1 MMGHTSIVSPSLY
14 TGPDSPTGAWHTRTV
29 RVELPH
35 LGLVLTGGGARS
47 AYQVGVLKGVAEL
60 LRRGSACPFPIITGT
75 SAGAV
80 SAIALAS
87 DAAHFRHSVYGIER
101 VWRDFRVHQVFKAD
115 AVSMLRSGL
124 HWMLAFFTGGWLV
137 QPPHS
142 LFDNT
147 PLWELLREKLNFDG
161 IPRSLYKEHL
171 QAIGVCATCYA
182 DADSV
187 TFYASASPIE
197 PWARVFRKGAR
208 VQLTLHHLMAS
219 LSIPFLFR
227 PVALNEQYFGDGAMR
242 QTSPLSPAI
251 HLGANR
257 LFIIGVNDPEPTGAA
272 PARGAVEPSFG
283 QMFGF
288 MLDSLFM
295 DQLHADLERI
305 SRYNE
310 LNDTRRIEFLVMTPS
325 RDVNEIARRHAGEL
339 PRSLRTLM
347 RALGGRN
354 AASTLLLSYLLF
366 ERGFTRE
373 LIALG
378 YEDAKARADEIRAF
392 LSLENA
398 RKFRP
403 PESPAQ
409 TPTSTPTP
417 TQSPPLS

>member
-1 MMGHTSIVSPSLY
+1 VP
-14 TGPDSPTGAWHTRTV
+14 PDTPQ
-29 RVELPH
+29 

-60 LRRGSACPFPIITGT
+60 LRRGSACPFPIVTGT

-87 DAAHFRHSVYGIER
+87 DAAHFRRSVYAIER
-101 VWRDFRVHQVFKAD
+101 VWRDFRVHHVFKAD

-124 HWMLAFFTGGWLV
+124 HWMLAFITGGWLV
-137 QPPHS
+137 HPPHS

-147 PLWELLREKLNFDG
+147 PLWNLLRAHLHFDG

-187 TFYASASPIE
+187 TFYTSTSAIE
-197 PWARVFRKGAR
+197 PWSRVFRKGAR
-208 VQLTLHHLMAS
+208 VQLTLDHLMAS

-227 PVALNEQYFGDGAMR
+227 PVLLDGQYYGDGAMR
-242 QTSPLSPAI
+242 QTSPLSPAV

-257 LFIIGVNDPEPTGAA
+257 LFIIGVNDPVATGITAKQRA
-272 PARGAVEPSFG
+272 IEPSFG
-283 QMFGF
+283 QIFGF

-295 DQLHADLERI
+295 DTLHADLERI

-310 LNDTRRIEFLVMTPS
+310 TNQKQRIEFLVMTPS
-325 RDVNEIARRHAGEL
+325 RDVNEIARRHAREL
-339 PRSLRTLM
+339 PRSLRALM
-347 RALGGRN
+347 RTIGANN

-378 YEDAKARADEIRAF
+378 YDDARARAEEIRAF
-392 LSLENA
+392 LALENA
-398 RKFRP
+398 RQYR
-403 PESPAQ
+403 A
-409 TPTSTPTP
+409 TTS
-417 TQSPPLS
+417 

>member
-1 MMGHTSIVSPSLY
+1 LNTPSDAGPESS
-14 TGPDSPTGAWHTRTV
+14 TGQWHTNIM
-29 RVELPH
+29 PAASSQ

-80 SAIALAS
+80 SAVALAS
-87 DAAHFRHSVYGIER
+87 DAAHFRRSVYAIER
-101 VWRDFRVHQVFKAD
+101 VWRDFRVHHVFKAD
-115 AVSMLRSGL
+115 AASMLKSGL
-124 HWMLAFFTGGWLV
+124 HWMLAFMTGGWLV
-137 QPPHS
+137 NPPHS

-147 PLWELLREKLNFDG
+147 PLWTLLTEKLDFDG
-161 IPRSLYKEHL
+161 IPRSLYKHHL
-171 QAIGVCATCYA
+171 EAIGICATCYA

-187 TFYASASPIE
+187 TFYASASAIE

-208 VQLTLHHLMAS
+208 AQLRLGHLMAS

-227 PVALNEQYFGDGAMR
+227 PVLLHNQYFGDGAMR

-257 LFIIGVNDPEPTGAA
+257 LFIIGVNDPVPTGAA
-272 PARGAVEPSFG
+272 PSRRAVEPSFG
-283 QMFGF
+283 QVFGF

-295 DQLHADLERI
+295 DTLNADLERI

-310 LNDTRRIEFLVMTPS
+310 SNARRIEFLVMTPS
-325 RDVNEIARRHAGEL
+325 RDVNEIARRHVGEL
-339 PRSLRTLM
+339 PRSLRALL
-347 RALGGRN
+347 RALGGN
-354 AASTLLLSYLLF
+354 NPASTLLLSYLLF

-378 YEDAKARADEIRAF
+378 YQDARARADEIRAF
-392 LSLENA
+392 LGVQHA
-398 RKFRP
+398 RQYRT
-403 PESPAQ
+403 
-409 TPTSTPTP
+409 TPS
-417 TQSPPLS
+417 